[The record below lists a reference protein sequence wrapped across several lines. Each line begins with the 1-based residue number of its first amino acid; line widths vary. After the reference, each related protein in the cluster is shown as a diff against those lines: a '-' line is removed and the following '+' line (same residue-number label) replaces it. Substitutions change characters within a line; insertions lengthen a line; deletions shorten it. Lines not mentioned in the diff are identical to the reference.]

1 LAAKLRKFRVN
12 ESRINKFILPNARNL
27 FKISRAEQNKSRL
40 FFMPR
45 WSNLSKGSANEW
57 KNQIYLDFSRMQPTF
72 TARSDVK
79 SVQNIDKA
87 KRKQIYLIY

>member
-1 LAAKLRKFRVN
+1 MQEIYSKFR
-12 ESRINKFILPNARNL
+12 
-27 FKISRAEQNKSRL
+27 EQNKINL
-40 FFMPR
+40 VYFFMPR

-57 KNQIYLDFSRMQPTF
+57 KNQIYMDFSQMQPTF

>member
-1 LAAKLRKFRVN
+1 M
-12 ESRINKFILPNARNL
+12 
-27 FKISRAEQNKSRL
+27 Q
-40 FFMPR
+40 R

-72 TARSDVK
+72 TARSNVK

-87 KRKQIYLIY
+87 KRKQIYLLY